1 MPGGVFL
8 QPNASDAV
16 LCSLR
21 WESNL
26 PRFRVDAERNTS
38 SMNRSRT
45 VGVGLVAAL
54 SLALFPATSFAASSQ
69 TDSSSGDASI
79 MAPSNPSVS
88 EEDREA
94 ADAQQAELD
103 ARAARPAP
111 QVPPAPVPSAPST
124 QTPPLVTAS
133 PDGSVGNDKVHILS
147 LSGADCI
154 VVESNGHFGIVDAGD
169 DNDYPDGSDPRYPWR
184 ANIATWGQEDQVR
197 PYLDS
202 LGVNSSNLDFFIGT
216 HPHSDHI
223 GWADTL
229 IHRYRPK
236 HIYTPVYDDSYS
248 VGDDVNPL
256 WDNQKIYDDLVAAA
270 SWAQGA
276 YGATFDQHV
285 KPGQGDLIQ
294 MGDMLV
300 QIIPL
305 SPGEEYAHP
314 GKLANTNLISYTAK
328 ITAHGRSAYLSADLE
343 SGEGKEDYVAGVVG
357 HVDWLKAGHHGLHTS
372 NSESFLD
379 ALSPSLVMNTGYEFQ
394 TPDRLGLPA
403 LRGRY
408 EWFEAYSMRNA
419 GIPALVGTF
428 TPGGI
433 TRPHMNVGMG
443 HTFGSTTPHTYWFY
457 DGKPAVTRGWWKG
470 FYDGWHYFD
479 GSVSA
484 VENGWVLDKGNWYWM
499 DGLSHMSVNTW
510 VQDGDKWY
518 WVDGSGHMLRG
529 GWHRIGGTWYYL
541 TGSGAMA
548 TGWLNDRGSWY
559 YLLSSGKMGQA
570 WVHDGTGWYWMD
582 PSSGRMDAGGWR
594 NIWGSWYYLSG
605 SGKAVEGWML
615 DRGSWYYMQPGNA
628 QMRTGW
634 INDGTGWF
642 LLSNSGAMRSGG
654 WVQDNGN
661 WYWLDGNGKMLTGWL
676 QTGGAWYWLN
686 PNNGRMTVGTATV
699 DGRPSQFA
707 PSGRWLG
714 YA

>member
-1 MPGGVFL
+1 
-8 QPNASDAV
+8 
-16 LCSLR
+16 
-21 WESNL
+21 
-26 PRFRVDAERNTS
+26 
-38 SMNRSRT
+38 MNRSRT

-54 SLALFPATSFAASSQ
+54 SLALIPAASFAAPSQ

-79 MAPSNPSVS
+79 TAPSNPPVS

-94 ADAQQAELD
+94 ADAQQAEED

-111 QVPPAPVPSAPST
+111 QVTPAPTPSAPST
-124 QTPPLVTAS
+124 QTPPLVTTQ

-202 LGVNSSNLDFFIGT
+202 LGINSSNLDFFIGT

-270 SWAQGA
+270 TWAQSE

-294 MGDMLV
+294 MGDMLI

-305 SPGEEYAHP
+305 SPDEEYAHP
-314 GKLANTNLISYTAK
+314 GKLANTNLISYTEK
-328 ITAHGRSAYLSADLE
+328 ITAHGHSAYLSADLE
-343 SGEGKEDYVAGVVG
+343 SGESKEDYVAGVVG
-357 HVDWLKAGHHGLHTS
+357 HVDWLKAGHHGLSSS
-372 NSESFLD
+372 NSETFLD
-379 ALSPSLVMNTGYEFQ
+379 TLSPSLVMNTGYEFQ

-419 GIPALVGTF
+419 GIPALIGTF
-428 TPGGI
+428 TPDGI

-457 DGKPAVTRGWWKG
+457 DGKPTPTRGWWKG

-499 DGLSHMSVNTW
+499 DGLSHMAMDKW
-510 VQDGDKWY
+510 IQDGDKWY
-518 WVDGSGHMLRG
+518 WMDESGHMLSG

-559 YLLSSGKMGQA
+559 YLHASGKMGQA

-605 SGKAVEGWML
+605 SGKAVEGWLL
-615 DRGSWYYMQPGNA
+615 DRGSWYYMAPGSA

-634 INDGTGWF
+634 VNDGTGWF
-642 LLSNSGAMRSGG
+642 LLSSSGAMRSGG
-654 WVQDNGN
+654 WVQDAGN
-661 WYWLDGNGKMLTGWL
+661 WYWLDGNGKMRTGWL

-686 PNNGRMTVGTATV
+686 PDNGRMAVGTATV
-699 DGRPSQFA
+699 DGRTSQFA

>member
-1 MPGGVFL
+1 
-8 QPNASDAV
+8 
-16 LCSLR
+16 
-21 WESNL
+21 
-26 PRFRVDAERNTS
+26 
-38 SMNRSRT
+38 MNRSRT

-54 SLALFPATSFAASSQ
+54 SLAFIPAASFAAPSQ
-69 TDSSSGDASI
+69 TDSSSVDASI
-79 MAPSNPSVS
+79 VAPSNPSVS

-111 QVPPAPVPSAPST
+111 QVPPAPTPSAPST
-124 QTPPLVTAS
+124 QTPPLITTS

-169 DNDYPDGSDPRYPWR
+169 DNDYPDGSDPRYPKR
-184 ANIATWGQEDQVR
+184 ANIALWGQEDQVR

-229 IHRYRPK
+229 IHRYHPK

-248 VGDDVNPL
+248 VSDDVNPL
-256 WDNQKIYDDLVAAA
+256 WDNQKVYDDLVAAA
-270 SWAQGA
+270 TWAQGA

-300 QIIPL
+300 QIVPL

-314 GKLANTNLISYTAK
+314 GKLTNTNLISYTAK

-343 SGEGKEDYVAGVVG
+343 SGEGKEDYAAGVVG

-372 NSESFLD
+372 NSESFLN
-379 ALSPSLVMNTGYEFQ
+379 ALSPSLVMDTGFEFQ

-408 EWFEAYSMRNA
+408 EWFDGYSMRNA

-433 TRPHMNVGMG
+433 TRPYMNVGMG
-443 HTFGSTTPHTYWFY
+443 HTFSSTTPHTYWFH

-484 VENGWVLDKGNWYWM
+484 VENGWVQDGGYWYWM
-499 DGLSHMSVNTW
+499 DSSSVMATSTW
-510 VQDGDKWY
+510 VHDGNKWY
-518 WVDGSGHMLRG
+518 WVDDAGHMASG
-529 GWHRIGGTWYYL
+529 GWHRISGSWYWL
-541 TGSGAMA
+541 DGNGAMA
-548 TGWLNDRGSWY
+548 TGWLLDRGSWY
-559 YLLSSGKMGQA
+559 YMGSDGIMKTG
-570 WVHDGTGWYWMD
+570 WVNDGTGWFWLN
-582 PSSGRMDAGGWR
+582 PSNGRMDAGGWR
-594 NIWGSWYYLSG
+594 NLGAWYYLAG
-605 SGKAVEGWML
+605 NGRAVEGWAQIG
-615 DRGSWYYMQPGNA
+615 GSWYYMQPGSS

-642 LLSNSGAMRSGG
+642 LLAPSGAMRTG
-654 WVQDNGN
+654 WVNDGDT
-661 WYWLDGNGKMLTGWL
+661 WYWLAGNGRMYTGWL
-676 QTGGAWYWLN
+676 QQAGSWYWLN
-686 PNNGRMTVGTATV
+686 PDNGRMAVGTATV
-699 DGRPSQFA
+699 DGRASQFA

>member
-1 MPGGVFL
+1 
-8 QPNASDAV
+8 
-16 LCSLR
+16 
-21 WESNL
+21 
-26 PRFRVDAERNTS
+26 
-38 SMNRSRT
+38 MNRSRT

-54 SLALFPATSFAASSQ
+54 SLALIPAASFAAPSQ
-69 TDSSSGDASI
+69 TDSSSGDGSI
-79 MAPSNPSVS
+79 VAPSNPSVS

-111 QVPPAPVPSAPST
+111 QVPPAPAPSAPST
-124 QTPPLVTAS
+124 QTPPLVTTS

-169 DNDYPDGSDPRYPWR
+169 DNDYPDGSDPRYPKR
-184 ANIATWGQEDQVR
+184 ANIALWGQEDQVR

-229 IHRYRPK
+229 IHRYQPK

-248 VGDDVNPL
+248 VSDDVNPL
-256 WDNQKIYDDLVAAA
+256 WDNQKVYDDLVAAA
-270 SWAQGA
+270 TWAQGA

-300 QIIPL
+300 QIVPL

-314 GKLANTNLISYTAK
+314 GKLTNTNLISYTAK
-328 ITAHGRSAYLSADLE
+328 ITAHDHSAYLAADLE
-343 SGEGKEDYVAGVVG
+343 SGEGKEDYAAGVVG
-357 HVDWLKAGHHGLHTS
+357 HVDWLKAGHHGLYTS
-372 NSESFLD
+372 NSESFLNT
-379 ALSPSLVMNTGYEFQ
+379 LSPSLVMDTGFEFQ

-408 EWFEAYSMRNA
+408 EWFDGYSMRAA

-433 TRPHMNVGMG
+433 THPHLNVGMG
-443 HTFGSTTPHTYWFY
+443 HTFASTTPHTYWFY

-479 GSVSA
+479 ASVSA
-484 VENGWVLDKGNWYWM
+484 VENGWVQDGGYWYWM
-499 DGLSHMSVNTW
+499 NASSVMATSTW
-510 VQDGDKWY
+510 VHDGDKWY
-518 WVDGSGHMLRG
+518 WVDDAGHMASG
-529 GWHRIGGTWYYL
+529 GWHRISGSWYWL
-541 TGSGAMA
+541 DGNGAMA
-548 TGWLNDRGSWY
+548 TGWLLDRGSWY
-559 YLLSSGKMGQA
+559 YMGSDGVMKTG
-570 WVHDGTGWYWMD
+570 WVNDGTGWFWLN
-582 PSSGRMDAGGWR
+582 PSNGRMDAGGWR
-594 NIWGSWYYLSG
+594 NLGSWYYLAG
-605 SGKAVEGWML
+605 NGRAVEGWAQIG
-615 DRGSWYYMQPGNA
+615 GSWYYMQPGSA

-634 INDGTGWF
+634 VNDGTGWF
-642 LLSNSGAMRSGG
+642 LLAPSGAMRTG
-654 WVQDNGN
+654 WVSDGDT
-661 WYWLDGNGKMLTGWL
+661 WYWLAGNGRMHTGWL
-676 QTGGAWYWLN
+676 QQAGAWYWLE
-686 PNNGRMTVGTATV
+686 PSDGRMAVGVVSV
-699 DGRPSQFA
+699 DGRTSQFA

>member
-1 MPGGVFL
+1 
-8 QPNASDAV
+8 
-16 LCSLR
+16 
-21 WESNL
+21 
-26 PRFRVDAERNTS
+26 
-38 SMNRSRT
+38 MNRSRS

-54 SLALFPATSFAASSQ
+54 SLAFIPAASFAAPSQ
-69 TDSSSGDASI
+69 SDSSSVDASI
-79 MAPSNPSVS
+79 VAPSNPSVS

-111 QVPPAPVPSAPST
+111 QVPPAPTPSAPST
-124 QTPPLVTAS
+124 QTPPLVTTS

-169 DNDYPDGSDPRYPWR
+169 DNDYPDGSDPRYPKR
-184 ANIATWGQEDQVR
+184 ANIALWGQEDQVR
-197 PYLDS
+197 PYLDN

-229 IHRYRPK
+229 IHRYHPK

-248 VGDDVNPL
+248 VSDDVNPL
-256 WDNQKIYDDLVAAA
+256 WDNQKVYDDLVAAA
-270 SWAQGA
+270 SWAHGA

-300 QIIPL
+300 QIVPL

-357 HVDWLKAGHHGLHTS
+357 HVDWLKAGHHGLYTS
-372 NSESFLD
+372 NSESFLN
-379 ALSPSLVMNTGYEFQ
+379 ALSPSLVMDTGFEFQ

-408 EWFEAYSMRNA
+408 EWFDGYSMRNA

-443 HTFGSTTPHTYWFY
+443 HTFSSTTPHTYWFY

-484 VENGWVLDKGNWYWM
+484 VENGWVQDGGNWYWM
-499 DGLSHMSVNTW
+499 DSSSVMATNTW
-510 VQDGDKWY
+510 VHDGDKWY
-518 WVDGSGHMLRG
+518 WVDDAGHMASG
-529 GWHRIGGTWYYL
+529 GWHRISGSWYWL
-541 TGSGAMA
+541 DGNGAMA
-548 TGWLNDRGSWY
+548 TGWLLDRGSWY
-559 YLLSSGKMGQA
+559 YMGSDGIMKTG
-570 WVHDGTGWYWMD
+570 WVNDGTGWFWLN
-582 PSSGRMDAGGWR
+582 PSNGRMDAGGWR
-594 NIWGSWYYLSG
+594 NLGAWYYLAG
-605 SGKAVEGWML
+605 NGRAVEGWAQIG
-615 DRGSWYYMQPGNA
+615 GSWYYMQPGSS

-642 LLSNSGAMRSGG
+642 LLAPSGAMRTG
-654 WVQDNGN
+654 WVGDGDT
-661 WYWLDGNGKMLTGWL
+661 WYWLAGNGRMHTGWL
-676 QTGGAWYWLN
+676 QQAGSWYWLN
-686 PNNGRMTVGTATV
+686 PSDGRMVVGTATV
-699 DGRPSQFA
+699 DGRTSQFA

>member
-1 MPGGVFL
+1 
-8 QPNASDAV
+8 
-16 LCSLR
+16 
-21 WESNL
+21 
-26 PRFRVDAERNTS
+26 
-38 SMNRSRT
+38 MNRSRS

-54 SLALFPATSFAASSQ
+54 SLAFIPAASFAAPSQ
-69 TDSSSGDASI
+69 SDSSSVDASI
-79 MAPSNPSVS
+79 VAPSNPSVS

-111 QVPPAPVPSAPST
+111 QVPPAPTPSAPST
-124 QTPPLVTAS
+124 QTPPLVTTS

-169 DNDYPDGSDPRYPWR
+169 DNDYPDGSDPRYPKR
-184 ANIATWGQEDQVR
+184 ANIALWGQEDQVR
-197 PYLDS
+197 PYLDN

-229 IHRYRPK
+229 IHRYHPK

-248 VGDDVNPL
+248 VSDDVNPL
-256 WDNQKIYDDLVAAA
+256 WDNQKVYDDLVAAA
-270 SWAQGA
+270 TWAQGA

-294 MGDMLV
+294 MGDILV
-300 QIIPL
+300 QIVPL

-314 GKLANTNLISYTAK
+314 GKLTNTNLISYTAK
-328 ITAHGRSAYLSADLE
+328 ITAHGRSAYLAADLE

-357 HVDWLKAGHHGLHTS
+357 HVDWLKAGHHGLYTS
-372 NSESFLD
+372 NSESFLN
-379 ALSPSLVMNTGYEFQ
+379 ALSPSLVMDTGFEFS

-408 EWFEAYSMRNA
+408 EWFDGYSMRNA

-443 HTFGSTTPHTYWFY
+443 HTFSSTTPHTYWFY

-484 VENGWVLDKGNWYWM
+484 VENGWVQDGGNWYWM
-499 DGLSHMSVNTW
+499 DSSSVMATNTW
-510 VQDGDKWY
+510 VHDGDKWY
-518 WVDGSGHMLRG
+518 WVDDAGHMASG
-529 GWHRIGGTWYYL
+529 GWHRISGSWYWL
-541 TGSGAMA
+541 DGNGAMA
-548 TGWLNDRGSWY
+548 TGWLLDRGSWY
-559 YLLSSGKMGQA
+559 YMGSDGIMKTG
-570 WVHDGTGWYWMD
+570 WVNDGTGWFWLN
-582 PSSGRMDAGGWR
+582 PSNGRMDAGGWR
-594 NIWGSWYYLSG
+594 NLGAWYYLAG
-605 SGKAVEGWML
+605 NGRAVEGWAQIG
-615 DRGSWYYMQPGNA
+615 GSWYYMQPGSS

-642 LLSNSGAMRSGG
+642 LLAPSGAMRTG
-654 WVQDNGN
+654 WVGDGDT
-661 WYWLDGNGKMLTGWL
+661 WYWLAGNGRMHTGWL
-676 QTGGAWYWLN
+676 QQAGSWYWLN
-686 PNNGRMTVGTATV
+686 PDNGRMAVGTATV
-699 DGRPSQFA
+699 DGRASQFA

>member
-1 MPGGVFL
+1 
-8 QPNASDAV
+8 
-16 LCSLR
+16 
-21 WESNL
+21 
-26 PRFRVDAERNTS
+26 
-38 SMNRSRT
+38 MNRSRT

-54 SLALFPATSFAASSQ
+54 SLAFIPATSFASPSQ
-69 TDSSSGDASI
+69 SDSSSGDASI

-94 ADAQQAELD
+94 ADAQQAEED

-111 QVPPAPVPSAPST
+111 QVPPAPTPSAPST
-124 QTPPLVTAS
+124 QTPPLVTTQ

-229 IHRYRPK
+229 IHRYHPK

-256 WDNQKIYDDLVAAA
+256 WDNQKVYDDLVAAA
-270 SWAQGA
+270 TWAQSE

-294 MGDMLV
+294 MGDMLI

-305 SPGEEYAHP
+305 SPDEEYAHP
-314 GKLANTNLISYTAK
+314 GKLANTNLISYTEK
-328 ITAHGRSAYLSADLE
+328 ITAHGHSAYLSADLE

-357 HVDWLKAGHHGLHTS
+357 HVDWLKAGHHGLSSS
-372 NSESFLD
+372 NSEAFLD
-379 ALSPSLVMNTGYEFQ
+379 ALSPSLVMNTGYEFS

-419 GIPALVGTF
+419 GIHALIGTF

-457 DGKPAVTRGWWKG
+457 DGKPTVTHGWWKG

-499 DGLSHMSVNTW
+499 DGLSHMAVNRW
-510 VQDGDKWY
+510 IQDGDKWY
-518 WVDGSGHMLRG
+518 WMDESGHMLSG

-541 TGSGAMA
+541 HGSGAMA

-559 YLLSSGKMGQA
+559 YLHASGKMGQA

-605 SGKAVEGWML
+605 SGKAAEGWLL
-615 DRGSWYYMQPGNA
+615 DRGSWYYMAPGSA
-628 QMRTGW
+628 QMLTGW
-634 INDGTGWF
+634 VNDGTGWF
-642 LLSNSGAMRSGG
+642 LLSSSGAMRSGG
-654 WVQDNGN
+654 WVQDGGN
-661 WYWLDGNGKMLTGWL
+661 WYWLDGNGKMRTGWL

-686 PNNGRMTVGTATV
+686 PDNGRMAVGTATV
-699 DGRPSQFA
+699 DGRTSQFA

>member
-1 MPGGVFL
+1 
-8 QPNASDAV
+8 
-16 LCSLR
+16 
-21 WESNL
+21 
-26 PRFRVDAERNTS
+26 
-38 SMNRSRT
+38 MNRSRT

-54 SLALFPATSFAASSQ
+54 SLAFLPAASFAAPSQ
-69 TDSSSGDASI
+69 SDSSSGDASI

-88 EEDREA
+88 QEDREA
-94 ADAQQAELD
+94 ADAQQAEQD

-111 QVPPAPVPSAPST
+111 QVPPAPTPSAPST
-124 QTPPLVTAS
+124 QTPPLVTTS

-270 SWAQGA
+270 SWAQST
-276 YGATFDQHV
+276 YGATFDQHI

-305 SPGEEYAHP
+305 SPDEEYAHP
-314 GKLANTNLISYTAK
+314 GKLTNTNLISYTAK

-457 DGKPAVTRGWWKG
+457 DGKPAVTRGWWQG

-499 DGLSHMSVNTW
+499 DGLSRMAVNTW

-615 DRGSWYYMQPGNA
+615 DRGSWYYMQPGIA

-634 INDGTGWF
+634 
-642 LLSNSGAMRSGG
+642 
-654 WVQDNGN
+654 VQDNSN

-676 QTGGAWYWLN
+676 QTGGAWYWLS
-686 PNNGRMTVGTATV
+686 PDNGRMATGTATV
-699 DGRPSQFA
+699 DGRASQFA